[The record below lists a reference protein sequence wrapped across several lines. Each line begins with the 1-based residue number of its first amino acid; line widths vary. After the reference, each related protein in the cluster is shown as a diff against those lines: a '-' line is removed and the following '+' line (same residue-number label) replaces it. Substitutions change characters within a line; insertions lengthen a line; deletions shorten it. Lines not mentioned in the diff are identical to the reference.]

1 LLKINCRPK
10 YNRLKL
16 NYIWESYSSF

>member
-1 LLKINCRPK
+1 LLKINCRQI

-16 NYIWESYSSF
+16 NYIWESYGSF